1 MPKIQTSAEI
11 DAPPERVWEILTDFR
26 SYPEWNPF
34 ILEGSGDLEEGGKH
48 DLRMRPPGGREMT
61 FRPTVLKVETGR
73 ELRWRG
79 RLLVPG
85 IFDGE
90 HCFRLTPAGPG
101 TRLEQGESFTGLL
114 PRFMSVTLGQ
124 TERGFNELNQALKER
139 AEARDPV
146 ADR

>member
-1 MPKIQTSAEI
+1 
-11 DAPPERVWEILTDFR
+11 
-26 SYPEWNPF
+26 
-34 ILEGSGDLEEGGKH
+34 
-48 DLRMRPPGGREMT
+48 PPGGREMT